1 MAVWDAVAK
10 IEEKPLWKL
19 LSEKFNKGQYDKHV
33 LVYPGGGYY
42 YEGREIEG
50 LCEEMKQ
57 YLDKGYKIVK
67 MKIGGA
73 SLSKDMMRIEA
84 VLKLLGDQGENL
96 AVDANGKFKLTKALE
111 YAREIE
117 PLGLAWF
124 EEPGDPLDYEM
135 HKELISQYKGSIA
148 VGENSFSKQ
157 DVVNFTLYGGLRP
170 KTDWIQMDPALGY
183 GLTEYIRMVDELK
196 TRGWKKKRHVP
207 HGGHQL
213 GLHMAAGLQLGG
225 TETYPLV
232 FQPFGG
238 FADGVKIKD
247 GSTKIPEEPGIGI
260 ELKSELYQ
268 LFSDLR

>member
-1 MAVWDAVAK
+1 
-10 IEEKPLWKL
+10 
-19 LSEKFNKGQYDKHV
+19 
-33 LVYPGGGYY
+33 
-42 YEGREIEG
+42 
-50 LCEEMKQ
+50 
-57 YLDKGYKIVK
+57 
-67 MKIGGA
+67 
-73 SLSKDMMRIEA
+73 
-84 VLKLLGDQGENL
+84 
-96 AVDANGKFKLTKALE
+96 
-111 YAREIE
+111 
-117 PLGLAWF
+117 
-124 EEPGDPLDYEM
+124 
-135 HKELISQYKGSIA
+135 
-148 VGENSFSKQ
+148 
-157 DVVNFTLYGGLRP
+157 
-170 KTDWIQMDPALGY
+170 MDPALGY